1 MAEKCPVDALVPVS
15 LPQLAP
21 FEHVAPLGVYPTPL
35 ERIDA
40 LSVPGAALWVK
51 RDDLTNALY
60 GGNKVRKLEH
70 LFADARAR
78 GKTRLVTIGAAGSHH
93 VLATA
98 IHGARAGFEVDA
110 IMVAQP
116 RTDHVVANLRA
127 AIAHGVRVRPASTWA
142 AVPWLVWRAL
152 GPDAYFVTAGGSN
165 LAGSMGYVDA
175 ARELAAQVRAG
186 AMPEPD
192 LLVVTLGSGGT
203 AAGLVAGL
211 ELEGLRTRVVA
222 VAVATPPWLLR
233 LLTLRLAKRLV
244 TRLAKGGLAR
254 ARGSSSRASL
264 ASRLVLD
271 ARYVGRGY
279 GYATT
284 WGARAIET
292 GARADVGLAL
302 DATYTAKTFAAALD
316 LVTIKAAPTILYWH
330 TLSSAPMAPLLVGAP
345 EEAILEARVRR
356 LLR

>member
-1 MAEKCPVDALVPVS
+1 LASLVPVS
-15 LPQLAP
+15 PSPPLRPAP
-21 FEHVAPLGVYPTPL
+21 APLGVYPTPV

-40 LSVPGAALWVK
+40 LSGAGATLWVK
-51 RDDLTNALY
+51 RDDLTHAVY

-70 LFADARAR
+70 LFDEARAQK
-78 GKTRLVTIGAAGSHH
+78 KTRLVTIGAAGSHH
-93 VLATA
+93 VLATTL
-98 IHGARAGFEVDA
+98 HGARAGFAVDA

-127 AIAHGVRVRPASTWA
+127 AIAHGARVHPARTWA

-165 LAGSMGYVDA
+165 VAGSMGYVDA

-211 ELEGLRTRVVA
+211 ALEGLRTRVVA

-233 LLTLRLAKRLV
+233 LMALRLARQCV
-244 TRLAKGGLAR
+244 VRAGGV
-254 ARGSSSRASL
+254 SSRASL
-264 ASRLVLD
+264 ASRFVLD
-271 ARYVGRGY
+271 ARYVGAGY
-279 GYATT
+279 GHATP
-284 WGARAIET
+284 WGARAIEIA
-292 GARADVGLAL
+292 ARPDVGLLL

-316 LVTIKAAPTILYWH
+316 LVTTNAAPTILYWH
-330 TLSSAPMAPLLVGAP
+330 TLSSAPMVPLLAAAP
-345 EEAILEARVRR
+345 DEASLEARVRG